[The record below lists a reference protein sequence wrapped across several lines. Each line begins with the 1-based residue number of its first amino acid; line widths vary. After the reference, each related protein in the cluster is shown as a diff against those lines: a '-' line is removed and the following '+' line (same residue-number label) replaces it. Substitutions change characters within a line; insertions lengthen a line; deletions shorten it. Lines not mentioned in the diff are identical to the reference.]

1 MTFEDLL
8 LLDDPSSLEAMSEQE
23 IRTHLSSSLK
33 DCPPIEARWLQ
44 SKLEVKAKKVVK
56 KKDKKV
62 KDTKEKDMLMN
73 TILSSGV
80 DVEKAMGEFMKQRK

>member
-8 LLDDPSSLEAMSEQE
+8 LIDDPSTLEAMSEQE
-23 IRTHLSSSLK
+23 LRSSLSSSLN
-33 DCPPIEARWLQ
+33 DCPPIEAKWLQ

-62 KDTKEKDMLMN
+62 KDTKEKEMLM
-73 TILSSGV
+73 TQIMSSGV
-80 DVEKAMGEFMKQRK
+80 DVEKAMGDFMKQRK